1 VPFLDR
7 RQYAPVPTRRRLAIS
22 LALACVAGA
31 VTIQSNVT
39 LGWHRD
45 FGQAWFAARA
55 MLNGGDPYLLVGPGL
70 AYDWPWPLIYPLT
83 TAVAAMPFAVLAES
97 VAVVLFSMLG
107 GGAFAWAL
115 MEFGYAP
122 LFGFV
127 GGSLRFAAETAQW
140 SPLLAASVVIAPL
153 AFFLAAK
160 PTIGLAMFIARPT
173 WWAVAGG
180 AVLGGIALAVQPH
193 WIAEWLHSI
202 ALNNQAWAPLRPYR
216 PPILYP
222 GGIVALLCLTRWRRP
237 EARLVAAMACVPH
250 TAVLYETVP
259 LFLVPRTFP
268 EAALL
273 VALSYTQHF
282 LTMPQYMSQWAPAIE
297 NSGRGIAL
305 LMYIPATIMV
315 LRRPNEGALPASIE
329 RAVAQLGEFA
339 VRIRRR
345 TSSRS
350 M

>member
-1 VPFLDR
+1 MAFSDSRHYTSVP
-7 RQYAPVPTRRRLAIS
+7 PRRRLTIS

-31 VTIQSNVT
+31 VTVQSNLT

-55 MLNGGDPYLLVGPGL
+55 VLHGDNPYALVGPGL

-83 TAVAAMPFAVLAES
+83 TAIAAIPFAALAEPL
-97 VAVVLFSMLG
+97 AVVLFSMVG

-140 SPLLAASVVIAPL
+140 SPIMAASVVITPL
-153 AFFLAAK
+153 AFFLVAK
-160 PTIGLAMFIARPT
+160 PTIGLAMFIARPS

-180 AVLGGIALAVQPH
+180 VVLGGIALALQPQ
-193 WIAEWLHSI
+193 WISEWLNAI
-202 ALNNQAWAPLRPYR
+202 ALNNQAWAPVRPYR
-216 PPILYP
+216 PPIFYP

-250 TAVLYETVP
+250 TSVLYEAVP
-259 LFLVPRTFP
+259 LFLVPRTFY
-268 EAALL
+268 ETAAL

-282 LTMPQYMSQWAPAIE
+282 LTMPQYMAAWALAVE
-297 NSGRGIAL
+297 DSGRGMAL
-305 LMYIPATIMV
+305 LLYIPVTIMV
-315 LRRPNEGALPASIE
+315 LRRPNEGALPARVE
-329 RAVAQLGEFA
+329 RCLDRARSRVARLREYL
-339 VRIRRR
+339 
-345 TSSRS
+345 SREQA
-350 M
+350 